1 MASTFSNIGIEL
13 IPSGFQSGTWGDTTN
28 VNLQIID
35 RLTSGVG
42 TIALSGTTHTLT
54 TVTSGSA
61 TLSDGQYSVL
71 VFGGS
76 PSGTNTVTISPNT
89 SQHIYFVKN
98 TSGQS
103 VVLTQG
109 SGGNVTIANGKSAIV
124 YCDGAGP
131 SAAVVDLTNT
141 FNFQPLDAE
150 LTAIAG
156 LATTDGNIIVG
167 NGSTWVA
174 ESGAT
179 ARASLGLTIGTNV
192 QAYDAGL
199 QSISG
204 LTTSAN
210 QMIYT
215 TGSDTYA
222 TTSLTAA
229 GRAILDDADASAQR
243 TTLGLAI
250 GTNVQAYDAG
260 LQSIAGLT
268 TSANRMIY
276 TTASDTYATFL
287 ATQDGRD
294 FLGLTGTTAQQ
305 TALGLLVG
313 TNVQAQNA
321 ALQGISSVSA
331 SLTAGK
337 MLYTTG
343 TNVFGVADITAAGRA
358 LLDDADAAAQRT
370 TLGLTIGTNVQAWD
384 ANLDQIAALT
394 PTDGNFIVGNGSAWI
409 VESGATV
416 LASLGVTAS
425 AAELNYND
433 ITTLGTSQASKVVT
447 ADANG
452 DVTLSEELTAKSYN
466 ETYATASSSAGALTI
481 NCETGNVFQVTL
493 TEDVTSTSFA
503 NPPASGTAYG
513 FTLRVVQDS
522 TARAITWPAAVKWR
536 SGGFAPALSQAAGA
550 IDVFMFFTTDAGA
563 NWYGFTAGQDF
574 S

>member
-42 TIALSGTTHTLT
+42 TITLSGTTHTLST
-54 TVTSGSA
+54 NVSGSA

-89 SQHIYFVKN
+89 SQHVYLVKN
-98 TSGQS
+98 ISGQS

-109 SGGNVTIANGKSAIV
+109 SGGNVTVADGKSAIV
-124 YCDGAGP
+124 YCDGAG
-131 SAAVVDLTNT
+131 SVAKVTDLTST

-179 ARASLGLTIGTNV
+179 ARTSLGLTIGTNVQAYDAGLQSISGLTTSSDQMIYTTGSDIYATTGLTAAGRAILDDADASAQRTTLGLTIGTNV

-222 TTSLTAA
+222 TTGLTAAGRAILDDADASAQRTTLGLAIGTDVQAYDAGLLSIAGLTTSANQMIYTTGSDTYATASLTAA

-250 GTNVQAYDAG
+250 GTDVQAYDAD
-260 LQSIAGLT
+260 L
-268 TSANRMIY
+268 SA
-276 TTASDTYATFL
+276 
-287 ATQDGRD
+287 
-294 FLGLTGTTAQQ
+294 
-305 TALGLLVG
+305 
-313 TNVQAQNA
+313 
-321 ALQGISSVSA
+321 
-331 SLTAGK
+331 
-337 MLYTTG
+337 
-343 TNVFGVADITAAGRA
+343 
-358 LLDDADAAAQRT
+358 
-370 TLGLTIGTNVQAWD
+370 
-384 ANLDQIAALT
+384 IAALT
-394 PTDGNFIVGNGSAWI
+394 PTDGNFIVGNGSAW
-409 VESGATV
+409 VTESGATA
-416 LASLGVTAS
+416 LSSLGITAS

-447 ADANG
+447 ADADG
-452 DVTLSEELTAKSYN
+452 DVILSQELTAKSYN
-466 ETYATASSSAGALTI
+466 ETYATVSSSSQSLTI
-481 NCETGNVFQVTL
+481 DCETANVFQVTL
-493 TEDVTSTSFA
+493 TEDVTSSNFT
-503 NPPASGTAYG
+503 NPPSSGTAYG
-513 FTLRVVQDS
+513 FTLRVVQGGTPRS
-522 TARAITWPAAVKWR
+522 LTWPSGVKWPNN
-536 SGGFAPALSQAAGA
+536 GTAPALSSSAGQ
-550 IDVFMFFTTDAGA
+550 IDVFVFFTTDAGV

-574 S
+574 A

>member
-13 IPSGFQSGTWGDTTN
+13 IPSGFQSGTWGNTTN

-35 RLTSGVG
+35 RLTTGVG
-42 TIALSGTTHTLT
+42 AITLSGTTHTLT
-54 TVTSGSA
+54 TVVSGSA
-61 TLSDGQYSVL
+61 TLSDGQYAVL

-76 PSGTNTVTISPNT
+76 PSGTNTVTIAPNT
-89 SQHIYFVKN
+89 SQHIYLVKN
-98 TSGQS
+98 NSGQS

-109 SGGNVTIANGKSAIV
+109 SGGNVTIPNGKSAIV

-179 ARASLGLTIGTNV
+179 ARTSLGLAIGTNV

-210 QMIYT
+210 
-215 TGSDTYA
+215 
-222 TTSLTAA
+222 
-229 GRAILDDADASAQR
+229 
-243 TTLGLAI
+243 
-250 GTNVQAYDAG
+250 
-260 LQSIAGLT
+260 
-268 TSANRMIY
+268 RMIY
-276 TTASDTYATFL
+276 TTASDTYATFI

-294 FLGLTGTTAQQ
+294 FLGLTGTAAQQ

-313 TNVQAQNA
+313 TNVQAFNA

-331 SLTAGK
+331 NLTVGK

-343 TNVFGVADITAAGRA
+343 TNIFGVADITAAGRA
-358 LLDDADAAAQRT
+358 LLDDADAATQRT
-370 TLGLTIGTNVQAWD
+370 TLGLTISTNVQAWD

-416 LASLGVTAS
+416 LASLGITAS

-447 ADANG
+447 ANASG

-536 SGGFAPALSQAAGA
+536 SGGFAPALSQASGA

>member
-13 IPSGFQSGTWGDTTN
+13 IPSGFQSGTWGNTTN

-35 RLTSGVG
+35 RLTTGVG
-42 TIALSGTTHTLT
+42 AITLSGTTHTLT
-54 TVTSGSA
+54 TVVSGSA
-61 TLSDGQYSVL
+61 TLSDGQYAVL

-76 PSGTNTVTISPNT
+76 PSGTNTVTIAPNT
-89 SQHIYFVKN
+89 SQHIYLVKN
-98 TSGQS
+98 NSGQS

-109 SGGNVTIANGKSAIV
+109 SGGNVTIPNGKSAIV

-179 ARASLGLTIGTNV
+179 ARTSLGLTIGTNV

-215 TGSDTYA
+215 TASDTYA

-229 GRAILDDADASAQR
+229 GRAILDDADA
-243 TTLGLAI
+243 
-250 GTNVQAYDAG
+250 
-260 LQSIAGLT
+260 
-268 TSANRMIY
+268 
-276 TTASDTYATFL
+276 
-287 ATQDGRD
+287 
-294 FLGLTGTTAQQ
+294 
-305 TALGLLVG
+305 
-313 TNVQAQNA
+313 
-321 ALQGISSVSA
+321 
-331 SLTAGK
+331 
-337 MLYTTG
+337 
-343 TNVFGVADITAAGRA
+343 
-358 LLDDADAAAQRT
+358 AAQRT
-370 TLGLTIGTNVQAWD
+370 TLGLGTMATQASGSVSITGGTISGITDLAIADGGTGASDAGTARTNLGLAIGTNVQAWD

-416 LASLGVTAS
+416 LASLGITAS

-447 ADANG
+447 ANASG

-536 SGGFAPALSQAAGA
+536 SGGFAPALSQASGA

>member
-42 TIALSGTTHTLT
+42 TITLSGTTHTLST
-54 TVTSGSA
+54 NVSGSA

-89 SQHIYFVKN
+89 SQHVYLVKN

-109 SGGNVTIANGKSAIV
+109 SGGDVTVANGKSAIV
-124 YCDGAGP
+124 YCDGAG
-131 SAAVVDLTNT
+131 SVAKVTDLTST

-179 ARASLGLTIGTNV
+179 ARTSLGLTIGTNV

-215 TGSDTYA
+215 TGSDIYA
-222 TTSLTAA
+222 TTGLTAA

-250 GTNVQAYDAG
+250 GTDVQAYDAG
-260 LQSIAGLT
+260 LLSIAGLT
-268 TSANRMIY
+268 TSANQMIY
-276 TTASDTYATFL
+276 TTGSDTYAT
-287 ATQDGRD
+287 
-294 FLGLTGTTAQQ
+294 
-305 TALGLLVG
+305 
-313 TNVQAQNA
+313 
-321 ALQGISSVSA
+321 A
-331 SLTAGK
+331 SL
-337 MLYTTG
+337 
-343 TNVFGVADITAAGRA
+343 TAAGRA
-358 LLDDADAAAQRT
+358 ILDDADASAQRT
-370 TLGLTIGTNVQAWD
+370 TLGLVIGTDVQAYD
-384 ANLDQIAALT
+384 ADLSAIAALT
-394 PTDGNFIVGNGSAWI
+394 PTDGNFIVGNGSAW
-409 VESGATV
+409 VTESGATA
-416 LASLGVTAS
+416 LSSLGITAS

-447 ADANG
+447 ADADG
-452 DVTLSEELTAKSYN
+452 DVTLSQELTAKSYN
-466 ETYATASSSAGALTI
+466 ETYATVSSSSQSLTI
-481 NCETGNVFQVTL
+481 DCETANVFQVTL
-493 TEDVTSTSFA
+493 TEDVTSSNFT
-503 NPPASGTAYG
+503 NPPSSGTAYG
-513 FTLRVVQDS
+513 FTLRVVQGGTPRS
-522 TARAITWPAAVKWR
+522 LTWPSGVKW
-536 SGGFAPALSQAAGA
+536 SNNGTAPILSSSAGQ
-550 IDVFMFFTTDAGA
+550 IDVFVFFTTDAGV

-574 S
+574 A

>member
-1 MASTFSNIGIEL
+1 MASTFSNVGIEL

-42 TIALSGTTHTLT
+42 TITLSGTTHTLST
-54 TVTSGSA
+54 NVSGSA

-89 SQHIYFVKN
+89 SQHVYLVKN

-109 SGGNVTIANGKSAIV
+109 SGGDVTVANGKSAIV
-124 YCDGAGP
+124 YCDGAG
-131 SAAVVDLTNT
+131 SAAKVTDLTST

-179 ARASLGLTIGTNV
+179 ARTSLGLTIGTNV

-204 LTTSAN
+204 LTTSAD

-222 TTSLTAA
+222 TTGLTAA

-260 LQSIAGLT
+260 LQSISGLTTSANQMIYTTGSDTYATTGLTAAGRAILDDADASAQRTTLGLAIGTDVQAYDAGLLSIAGLT
-268 TSANRMIY
+268 TSANQMIY
-276 TTASDTYATFL
+276 TTGSDTYAT
-287 ATQDGRD
+287 T
-294 FLGLTGTTAQQ
+294 GL
-305 TALGLLVG
+305 
-313 TNVQAQNA
+313 
-321 ALQGISSVSA
+321 
-331 SLTAGK
+331 
-337 MLYTTG
+337 
-343 TNVFGVADITAAGRA
+343 TAAGRA
-358 LLDDADAAAQRT
+358 ILDDADASAQRT
-370 TLGLTIGTNVQAWD
+370 TLGLVIGTDVQAYD
-384 ANLDQIAALT
+384 ADLSAIAALT
-394 PTDGNFIVGNGSAWI
+394 PTDGNFIVGNGSAW
-409 VESGATV
+409 VTESGATA
-416 LASLGVTAS
+416 LSSLGITAS

-452 DVTLSEELTAKSYN
+452 DVTLSQELTAKSYN
-466 ETYATASSSAGALTI
+466 ETYATVSSSSQSLTI
-481 NCETGNVFQVTL
+481 DCETANVFQVTL
-493 TEDVTSTSFA
+493 TEDVTSSNFT
-503 NPPASGTAYG
+503 NPPSSGTAYG
-513 FTLRVVQDS
+513 FTLRVVQGGTPRS
-522 TARAITWPAAVKWR
+522 LAWPSGVKWPNN
-536 SGGFAPALSQAAGA
+536 GTAPSLSSSAGQ
-550 IDVFMFFTTDAGA
+550 IDVFVFFTTDAGV

-574 S
+574 A